1 MVSLMLIIIIGS
13 HYVKNSTMLAVI
25 AMLIGAL
32 LTYVINFDKFREK
45 SLKAIVTKG
54 LNGGID
60 GIGGLAG
67 VIGFGTVVQSS
78 VAFSAIVA
86 WVLSLKM
93 NPFVEGVLSTMVV
106 SAVTGSSSG
115 GLKIMYASM
124 AQNFINSGVNLEAL
138 HRLTSIAAGALDTLP
153 HSPGLFLTFAVLGL
167 NHKQA
172 YKHVFAT
179 SVVVPL
185 VITVALTTY
194 CSLFL

>member
-1 MVSLMLIIIIGS
+1 
-13 HYVKNSTMLAVI
+13 
-25 AMLIGAL
+25 
-32 LTYVINFDKFREK
+32 
-45 SLKAIVTKG
+45 
-54 LNGGID
+54 
-60 GIGGLAG
+60 
-67 VIGFGTVVQSS
+67 
-78 VAFSAIVA
+78 
-86 WVLSLKM
+86 
-93 NPFVEGVLSTMVV
+93 
-106 SAVTGSSSG
+106 
-115 GLKIMYASM
+115 MYASM